1 MTIVNYQSTRRT
13 QGLYKLYGLYK
24 LSTDLIDLFSVKIPE
39 QRQPIRDSVRSKLN
53 TNLLIFQIYEK
64 KHRMDSFL

>member
-24 LSTDLIDLFSVKIPE
+24 LSTDL
-39 QRQPIRDSVRSKLN
+39 N
-53 TNLLIFQIYEK
+53 
-64 KHRMDSFL
+64 DSFERESGFTVPEK

>member
-24 LSTDLIDLFSVKIPE
+24 LSTDLIEPFFSENPGAAPTNPGFSKVKT
-39 QRQPIRDSVRSKLN
+39 K
-53 TNLLIFQIYEK
+53 Y
-64 KHRMDSFL
+64 

>member
-24 LSTDLIDLFSVKIPE
+24 LSTDLIERFQRESGFTVPE
-39 QRQPIRDSVRSKLN
+39 K
-53 TNLLIFQIYEK
+53 
-64 KHRMDSFL
+64 